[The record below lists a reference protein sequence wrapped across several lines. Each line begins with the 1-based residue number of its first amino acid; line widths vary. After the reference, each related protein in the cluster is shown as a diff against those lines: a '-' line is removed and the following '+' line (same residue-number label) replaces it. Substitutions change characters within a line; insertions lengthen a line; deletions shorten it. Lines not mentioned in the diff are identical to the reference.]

1 MLQHTG
7 LPSVEGRLS
16 RSLLPCRCFRA
27 RGPSAGSDVSDRI
40 RGPSGTTQHPSPKTR
55 KALPNPP
62 SFRTRNP
69 LFWKNLR
76 FSRNPVSSPGPGTR
90 TRNLDPAS
98 FGTRKPRFWNACSH
112 QTQRDCQVTSNYDG
126 GGRELGTRGID
137 PRNRPR
143 LTRRV
148 IHSLLTT
155 CGFCCIIDLVTIRQV
170 PIGKG
175 VCL

>member
-1 MLQHTG
+1 V
-7 LPSVEGRLS
+7 PSLFS
-16 RSLLPCRCFRA
+16 CPNS
-27 RGPSAGSDVSDRI
+27 
-40 RGPSGTTQHPSPKTR
+40 TQQPSPKTR
-55 KALPNPP
+55 KALPETHFLEKSAFSPE
-62 SFRTRNP
+62 SGQ
-69 LFWKNLR
+69 LVFWKNLR
-76 FSRNPVSSPGPGTR
+76 FSRNPVSSPGLGPR
-90 TRNLDPAS
+90 TRNPDPAS

-112 QTQRDCQVTSNYDG
+112 QTQRDCQVASNYDG
-126 GGRELGTRGID
+126 GGREPGTRGID
-137 PRNRPR
+137 PGNRLDPGNRPR